1 MYVRLLG
8 SGWNNDHFGV
18 AQGVVQPSVALVVV
32 RGLVEIIVGRL
43 HCFSLAPSAH
53 KNNTQHEKE
62 KNKNISFSLSLSL
75 FLFIGD
81 SYPSDSLFTGRRIH
95 LFNKVYHLLNKF
107 SRTIFRIADCV
118 VGIGQHI
125 TSSSHDSTQSFGQ
138 V

>member
-43 HCFSLAPSAH
+43 HCFSLAPPTKTTH
-53 KNNTQHEKE
+53 NMKKR
-62 KNKNISFSLSLSL
+62 KIKIFLFLSLSL
-75 FLFIGD
+75 FFSLLEILI
-81 SYPSDSLFTGRRIH
+81 PSFTGRRIH